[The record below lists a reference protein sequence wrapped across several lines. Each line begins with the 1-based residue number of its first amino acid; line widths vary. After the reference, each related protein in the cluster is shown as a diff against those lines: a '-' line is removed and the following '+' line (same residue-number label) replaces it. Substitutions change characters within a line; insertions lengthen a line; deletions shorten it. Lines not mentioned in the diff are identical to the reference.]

1 MALSEHEQRILE
13 EIERQLAAEDPALI
27 ARARRTAERSDR
39 RLWYAIAGFVVGFL
53 CLLGITFSIAWGV
66 LGFGIM
72 FAAVVVGAKAVRDR
86 DLPKRLSSHI
96 RTRDD
101 A

>member
-39 RLWYAIAGFVVGFL
+39 RLVHAVVAFVVGFL
-53 CLLGITFSIAWGV
+53 CLLGITFSIVWGV

-72 FAAVVVGAKAVRDR
+72 FGAVVLGAKAIRDR
-86 DLPKRLSSHI
+86 ELPKRLSHMRS
-96 RTRDD
+96 RDD

>member
-39 RLWYAIAGFVVGFL
+39 RLGHAVVAFLVGFL
-53 CLLGITFSIAWGV
+53 CLLGLTFSVVWGV
-66 LGFGIM
+66 LGFAIM
-72 FAAVVVGAKAVRDR
+72 LGAVVAGAKVIRDR
-86 DLPKRLSSHI
+86 ELPKRLSQI